1 MPPDDGMEVH
11 RGLRLQRSQLK
22 VLTDILR
29 KGIDWEKVEASG
41 GAIATRG
48 FFFFFLHQFCRIEV
62 CKEVFQD
69 WTDRLQRAE
78 VILIKFNPNL
88 MGLQQ
93 LILSHVRR
101 NLHES
106 ACGNVNN

>member
-1 MPPDDGMEVH
+1 MPPNDGVAVH

-41 GAIATRG
+41 GAMATRV
-48 FFFFFLHQFCRIEV
+48 FLHQFCRIEV

-69 WTDRLQRAE
+69 WTDWLQRAE

-88 MGLQQ
+88 KGLQQ
-93 LILSHVRR
+93 LILSHIRR

-106 ACGNVNN
+106 ACGNVNI